1 MQERDD
7 ALLQI
12 QQQVEKD
19 RDVASLEEQ
28 HAAVIASMRSDLDF
42 ALERAATAEQ
52 RQHIQ
57 EIHMQRLQTSPDPKL
72 TADPSISNE
81 LQQLRVQIAQCQ
93 EQVTRLQQET
103 QQAVTAREE
112 AEMQMQKASD
122 MVAAVQRSRD
132 ESLLKEKEALFQVR
146 SAITA
151 VFQSL
156 KCLMLHSCKICL
168 LDSASISRFLLS
180 TETKLLR
187 SRLRLQRPIP

>member
-1 MQERDD
+1 VQERDD

-12 QQQVEKD
+12 QQQVEKH

-28 HAAVIASMRSDLDF
+28 HAAVIASMRSQLN
-42 ALERAATAEQ
+42 AARERAATSEQ
-52 RQHIQ
+52 QEHIQ
-57 EIHMQRLQTSPDPKL
+57 EIHMQRLQISSDPNL
-72 TADPSISNE
+72 TADPSISDE
-81 LQQLRVQIAQCQ
+81 LQQLRVQIAGLQ

-132 ESLLKEKEALFQVR
+132 ESLLKEKEAVFQVR

-156 KCLMLHSCKICL
+156 ISLICRTVAKYVGSTRQSAPSC
-168 LDSASISRFLLS
+168 
-180 TETKLLR
+180 
-187 SRLRLQRPIP
+187 

>member
-1 MQERDD
+1 M
-7 ALLQI
+7 
-12 QQQVEKD
+12 EK
-19 RDVASLEEQ
+19 Q
-28 HAAVIASMRSDLDF
+28 HAAVIASMRSELDF
-42 ALERAATAEQ
+42 AHERAATAEQ

-57 EIHMQRLQTSPDPKL
+57 EFHMQRLQTSPDL
-72 TADPSISNE
+72 QSTADPSISDE

-156 KCLMLHSCKICL
+156 ICHMSHSCKICL